1 MIFSGLPVI
10 RNSEG
15 LECTLPTSIMFHTS
29 YTDLEDDMLS
39 VLALYG
45 ILYHELIDE
54 IQNQYASDNE
64 VLPEEELRALA
75 LSQINAKCIED
86 KIRLNYIQVLI
97 TNKNDEIFKHI
108 ENNHILVLDLDI
120 IPRDLLKNC

>member
-1 MIFSGLPVI
+1 MIFSGLPII

-15 LECTLPTSIMFHTS
+15 LECALPTSIMFHTS
-29 YTDLEDDMLS
+29 YTDLKDDMLS

-54 IQNQYASDNE
+54 IQDQYASDNE

-75 LSQINAKCIED
+75 LSQINSKCIKD
-86 KIRLNYIQVLI
+86 KIRLNYVRVLI
-97 TNKNDEIFKHI
+97 TNKNDELFKHI